1 MHHETLEDGTVLN
14 VNLYQY
20 PVPGRL
26 LTLRVVFTI
35 MIITPCCSGGSRM
48 KTKGEGLNRKD
59 LELNPEIN
67 GDLRLINT
75 YLMEK
80 SCS

>member
-1 MHHETLEDGTVLN
+1 
-14 VNLYQY
+14 
-20 PVPGRL
+20 
-26 LTLRVVFTI
+26 
-35 MIITPCCSGGSRM
+35 MIITPCCSGGSRT